1 MSPAKTPQSTETT
14 ICQPSDLPTASF
26 EDPQIFTGQ
35 KKVGLSTRFPESC

>member
-1 MSPAKTPQSTETT
+1 MSPAKTPQWTETT